1 MSEVSRRDDEIY
13 ADHIAGFTNK
23 EIATRNNVDANEVG
37 QVIHRFRT
45 AVADTITGTDRAQL
59 VALETQRLDALQA
72 RYWRTAMNG
81 EIKDAEFVLK
91 VMDRRAKM
99 LGLDKPIDQ
108 AAVSRLVLIA
118 GSTKDEFM
126 EALREAQLSE
136 QGAEFGEAP
145 TDILEGELEEDT
157 A

>member
-1 MSEVSRRDDEIY
+1 
-13 ADHIAGFTNK
+13 
-23 EIATRNNVDANEVG
+23 
-37 QVIHRFRT
+37 
-45 AVADTITGTDRAQL
+45 
-59 VALETQRLDALQA
+59 
-72 RYWRTAMNG
+72 MNG

-136 QGAEFGEAP
+136 RSAEFGEAP

-157 A
+157 